1 MKLLIKLLRQNASTW
16 QLIVF
21 FVAGTIGV
29 MMLLVGM
36 QAMRDYG
43 RAEKAADGLLGP
55 GTIVVSKPVSSL
67 TTIGNL
73 IGVRPSFS
81 EKDIEKIASTEGV
94 GGVGVFRSSAFNVSA
109 RVEIGGH
116 GISTEMFLESV
127 PDQFIDIDTERTE
140 WGGSVGSEFIPIVI
154 PRTYLDLYNFGFA
167 TSKGLPQVGETML
180 RQIPFKIGV
189 SGNGRSRVY
198 QTRIVGYSR
207 KLNTILV
214 PDQFLREANKTFGSG
229 EEGGPSRLIIV
240 SKGGAPSKALFEL
253 LADLGGSVDGDAD
266 ELRLRSIVSGVTGV
280 CIILGLIITLM
291 GVSFQVVS
299 LLLLVE
305 RNKEKTSNL
314 RAIGYSGVEVGMPY
328 MIVSM
333 ATAVGVS
340 LVAAMVVSV
349 GYPIVTDYARRVV
362 GEFSPA
368 GMWSVWVW
376 AVVIAA
382 VIVAVDWIVVRMKT
396 EQ

>member
-1 MKLLIKLLRQNASTW
+1 
-16 QLIVF
+16 
-21 FVAGTIGV
+21 
-29 MMLLVGM
+29 
-36 QAMRDYG
+36 
-43 RAEKAADGLLGP
+43 
-55 GTIVVSKPVSSL
+55 
-67 TTIGNL
+67 
-73 IGVRPSFS
+73 
-81 EKDIEKIASTEGV
+81 
-94 GGVGVFRSSAFNVSA
+94 
-109 RVEIGGH
+109 
-116 GISTEMFLESV
+116 
-127 PDQFIDIDTERTE
+127 
-140 WGGSVGSEFIPIVI
+140 
-154 PRTYLDLYNFGFA
+154 
-167 TSKGLPQVGETML
+167 
-180 RQIPFKIGV
+180 
-189 SGNGRSRVY
+189 
-198 QTRIVGYSR
+198 
-207 KLNTILV
+207 
-214 PDQFLREANKTFGSG
+214 
-229 EEGGPSRLIIV
+229 
-240 SKGGAPSKALFEL
+240 
-253 LADLGGSVDGDAD
+253 
-266 ELRLRSIVSGVTGV
+266 V

-314 RAIGYSGVEVGMPY
+314 RAIGYSGAEVGMPY